1 MYVMA
6 RCARG
11 VGSWELGF
19 GEAHSCQTSEP
30 PNLRTSEPPNLR
42 TSEPPQLP
50 TPNSQLL
57 LNRDVRRN
65 EVVAAGGAAPA
76 LDAGAETVDADVV
89 GQVDAHRVVVQQARD
104 LCVKT
109 G

>member
-19 GEAHSCQTSEP
+19 GEAHSCQTSEPPDLQTSEP

-89 GQVDAHRVVVQQARD
+89 GQVDAH
-104 LCVKT
+104 
-109 G
+109 